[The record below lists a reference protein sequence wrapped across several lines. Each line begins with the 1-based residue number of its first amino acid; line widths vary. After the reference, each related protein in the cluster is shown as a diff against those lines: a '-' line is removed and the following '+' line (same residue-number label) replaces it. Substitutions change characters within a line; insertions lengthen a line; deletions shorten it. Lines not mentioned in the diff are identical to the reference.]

1 MIIKLGRGGK
11 FLSCSRYPDCDGALM
26 MDGME
31 IKKTVPI
38 GHDPVSGLPIYV
50 LVGRFGPYVQLGE
63 KVPKVK
69 KVKKPRIKKVKKIKK
84 VDTKDE
90 KKDTS
95 EVTEKSETK
104 IAEPAEILAEPAA
117 KPRMSSIP
125 KGTNLSTITVADA
138 LRYLSLPRL
147 LGNHPTDSKPITAS
161 AGRFGPYIVH
171 DSDFRSLKKPDDVY
185 TVTLARALEIL
196 AQPKATR
203 KGAPVKV
210 RVVGQHPK
218 TGKDIVL
225 YRKAS
230 APADSTDSLFFKR
243 GFQQI
248 FVPRDIDPEKM
259 TVEQAVEI
267 LGKK

>member
-1 MIIKLGRGGK
+1 MI
-11 FLSCSRYPDCDGALM
+11 
-26 MDGME
+26 DGME
-31 IKKTVPI
+31 IKKTTPI
-38 GHDPVSGLPIYV
+38 GHDPATGLPIYV

-69 KVKKPRIKKVKKIKK
+69 KVKKPKKPRTTKNAKKTKK
-84 VDTKDE
+84 G
-90 KKDTS
+90 DTS
-95 EVTEKSETK
+95 ELTKESETK
-104 IAEPAEILAEPAA
+104 IIEPAEIVAEPAT